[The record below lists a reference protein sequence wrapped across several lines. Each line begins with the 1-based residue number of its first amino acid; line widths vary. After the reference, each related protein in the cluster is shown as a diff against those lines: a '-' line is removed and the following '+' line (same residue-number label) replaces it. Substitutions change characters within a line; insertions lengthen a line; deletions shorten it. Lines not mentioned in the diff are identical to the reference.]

1 MNAKTIST
9 AKANRLF
16 WLGRY
21 AERTYLNLHLLRSYY
36 DKMID
41 GDSEAYGEYCSN
53 LNLDADFK
61 SPSNFVKSFLYDK
74 QNPFSIS
81 AELEYANDNAMVLRE
96 EITSE
101 SLGYI
106 QMSLAH
112 MSSLAKVNETHI
124 TALQPVTDN
133 LLSMWG
139 SIEERVLNDYVLAII
154 MVGKMIEQIDIRV
167 RFDYPYDRVGLLYE
181 RLKTHLRYVPYIY
194 DVEVIEQIDKM
205 MTEKEYSNEP
215 FYKTK
220 LLSLLNSIVVTN
232 C

>member
-1 MNAKTIST
+1 MNARTIST
-9 AKANRLF
+9 AKADKLF

-21 AERTYLNLHLLRSYY
+21 AERTYLNLHLLRAYY

-41 GDSEAYGEYCSN
+41 GDSDAYGEYCNN
-53 LNLDADFK
+53 LCLGGDFN

-101 SLGYI
+101 TLGYI

-112 MSSLAKVNETHI
+112 MSKLAKVNETHI
-124 TALQPVTDN
+124 TKLQPITDN
-133 LLSMWG
+133 LLSLWG
-139 SIEERVLNDYVLAII
+139 SIEERVLNDYALAIL
-154 MVGKMIEQIDIRV
+154 MAGKIIEQIDIRV
-167 RFDYPYDRVGLLYE
+167 RFDYPFDRVELLYE

-194 DVEVIEQIDKM
+194 DVTVIEEIDKLL
-205 MTEKEYSNEP
+205 KESEYCHET
-215 FYKTK
+215 FYKEK
-220 LLSLLNSIVVTN
+220 LLSLLNSIVSTN
-232 C
+232 

>member
-1 MNAKTIST
+1 MNAKTISPM
-9 AKANRLF
+9 KANRLF

-21 AERTYLNLHLLRSYY
+21 AERTYLNLHFLRSYY

-41 GDSEAYGEYCSN
+41 GETDAYGEYCSN
-53 LNLDADFK
+53 LSLDADYQ

-101 SLGYI
+101 TLGYI

-112 MSSLAKVNETHI
+112 MSTLARVNETHI
-124 TALQPVTDN
+124 TQLQPITDN

-139 SIEERVLNDYVLAII
+139 SIEERVLNDYVLAIL
-154 MVGKMIEQIDIRV
+154 MVGKLIEQIDIRV
-167 RFDYPYDRVGLLYE
+167 RFDYPFDRVELLYE

-194 DVEVIEQIDKM
+194 DVEVIEQIDKLL
-205 MTEKEYSNEP
+205 TAKEYCHEP
-215 FYKTK
+215 FYKEK
-220 LLSLLNSIVVTN
+220 LLSLLNSIISMN
-232 C
+232 